1 MVSFDHFDSSMVSSS
16 LEISTDGSLTHV
28 ISFTKNRAKE
38 LRLKMKERE
47 TSGEQS
53 SSIASSK
60 ANLQRQRRSRQLEE
74 TQRLLDGYDL
84 NNNNNLE
91 TAPHKSDT
99 NTDVSV
105 ASRRRAKKDR
115 VTSSGIAAA
124 HSSKQRDDDH
134 ANTQSV
140 VSKEQLARIHGK
152 YDESTSRREGGSSE
166 KRNKEYAALSM
177 ESRVT
182 RNGTFVETA
191 GSSARLD
198 DGPTCTLRE
207 QLPVEGR
214 GRGRGRNRGTIS
226 SSHGSSLG
234 EMSQS
239 MKKKSPR
246 MIETNSSRPS
256 SEVVQSYLKY
266 VGILFACTE
275 FQPKLLTDLNFYL
288 TRTENAECQTIKKE
302 R

>member
-1 MVSFDHFDSSMVSSS
+1 
-16 LEISTDGSLTHV
+16 
-28 ISFTKNRAKE
+28 
-38 LRLKMKERE
+38 MKERE
-47 TSGEQS
+47 SSGEQS

-60 ANLQRQRRSRQLEE
+60 ANLQRQRRTRQLEE

-91 TAPHKSDT
+91 TASHKSDT
-99 NTDVSV
+99 NTDVSA

-115 VTSSGIAAA
+115 VTSSSIAAA
-124 HSSKQRDDDH
+124 HSSKQRDEDRV
-134 ANTQSV
+134 NTQGV

-152 YDESTSRREGGSSE
+152 YDESTSRREGDSSE

-214 GRGRGRNRGTIS
+214 GRGRGRNKRSTTSG
-226 SSHGSSLG
+226 SHGSSLG

-246 MIETNSSRPS
+246 MIETSSGRPS

-266 VGILFACTE
+266 VDILRLLALNFN
-275 FQPKLLTDLNFYL
+275 QRKLLTDFIFH
-288 TRTENAECQTIKKE
+288 TILPDTNRERRVPDYKE
-302 R
+302 GEVRSWIIYTVHFMLHYSVMNSQF